1 MDKKLVT
8 QASGKYLSGLIV
20 VAILLFV
27 PAGTLKYWNA
37 WLLMGILFVPML
49 IVGVVLLM
57 KNPELLRK
65 RLNAREKE
73 TEQKQVILLSG
84 LMFVA
89 GFVIAGLNFRYQWLS
104 VPRWL
109 VASAA
114 VVFELGYLMFAEV
127 LRENEYLSRTVE
139 VRADQKVVDTGLYGV
154 VRHPMYAST
163 ILMFMSIPLVLGS
176 FYAFLVFLLYPVIT
190 LRRIHNE
197 EEVLEKSLRGYKEY
211 KERVKYRLI
220 PFVW

>member
-154 VRHPMYAST
+154 VRHPMYAAT
-163 ILMFMSIPLVLGS
+163 ILMFMCIPLVLGS

-190 LRRIHNE
+190 VRRIHNE
-197 EEVLEKSLRGYKEY
+197 EEVLEKSLKGYKEY